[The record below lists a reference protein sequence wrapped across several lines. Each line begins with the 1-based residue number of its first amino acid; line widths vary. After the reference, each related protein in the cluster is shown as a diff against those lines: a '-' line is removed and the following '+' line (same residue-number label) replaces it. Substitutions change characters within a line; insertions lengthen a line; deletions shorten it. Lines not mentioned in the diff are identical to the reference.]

1 MNDSIS
7 GDLSRQLAH
16 WVGETEGRTA
26 SSRLA
31 DGVSHLTDGAIPP
44 DLAKDVVHAAMGAG
58 VAVALIPSA
67 PRAPRSQIL
76 LGGVFLAF
84 VAWQAGK
91 KMR

>member
-31 DGVSHLTDGAIPP
+31 DGVSHLTDGAISP

-58 VAVALIPSA
+58 VAVALIPG
-67 PRAPRSQIL
+67 APRSQIL

>member
-7 GDLSRQLAH
+7 GDLSRQLAR

-31 DGVSHLTDGAIPP
+31 DGVSHLTDGAISP

-58 VAVALIPSA
+58 VAVALIPG
-67 PRAPRSQIL
+67 APRSQIL